1 MAWPSGVI
9 MIVSSPGDH
18 RARTIKLWMEKP
30 LSGRPPG
37 VLVLV
42 TGPSGVGKDTL
53 IAGAR
58 KALEGDRRFSF
69 VRRIV
74 TRAVDTDLEDHLS
87 MTAEEFAAYEHAGRF
102 ALTWRANDLS
112 YGLPLGLDTD
122 LALGRVVVANMSRHA
137 VPEAI
142 ARYPM
147 CRIIQISA
155 EISVRADRLAKRG
168 RENPDQIVARLARMG
183 ASLPADVTPIV
194 IDNSNSISIGIHA
207 FLMSLRQIAG
217 E

>member
-1 MAWPSGVI
+1 VNS
-9 MIVSSPGDH
+9 
-18 RARTIKLWMEKP
+18 
-30 LSGRPPG
+30 RPPG

-42 TGPSGVGKDTL
+42 IGPSGVGKDTL

-58 KALEGDRRFSF
+58 KALKGDARFSF
-69 VRRIV
+69 VRRVV
-74 TRAVDTDLEDHLS
+74 TRAVDVGLEDHVTMSL
-87 MTAEEFAAYEHAGRF
+87 EDFAAAERAGRF

-112 YGLPLGLDTD
+112 YGLPLSVDTD
-122 LALGRVVVANMSRHA
+122 LALARVVIANVSRHA
-137 VPEAI
+137 VPQAI

-168 RENPDQIVARLARMG
+168 REDRDQIVARLARVG

-194 IDNSNSISIGIHA
+194 IDNSNSIGVGIHA
-207 FLMSLRQIAG
+207 FLMSLRQIGG